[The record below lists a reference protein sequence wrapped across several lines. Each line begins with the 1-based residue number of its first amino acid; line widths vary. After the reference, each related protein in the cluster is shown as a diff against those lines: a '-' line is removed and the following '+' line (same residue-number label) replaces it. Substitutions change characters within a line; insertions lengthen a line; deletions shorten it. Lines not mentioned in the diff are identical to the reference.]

1 MFFCLFLLPPCL
13 FQPGN
18 QKLSSATRC
27 LWSWHTNSP
36 SRRVACFTT
45 TLGCGG
51 SVWRALSAGVRVFL
65 FMTGNFLVEV
75 EVLQK
80 IRLLS
85 LIGRGT
91 QFLELGKHKEALL
104 DFHYGLQ
111 VSPGERLFCAA
122 WRVHPWAPG
131 PAPSAQCSSSAEKL

>member
-1 MFFCLFLLPPCL
+1 M
-13 FQPGN
+13 
-18 QKLSSATRC
+18 
-27 LWSWHTNSP
+27 
-36 SRRVACFTT
+36 ACFTT

-65 FMTGNFLVEV
+65 FVTGNLLAEV

-111 VSPGERLFCAA
+111 VSPGERLFLCCLEGS
-122 WRVHPWAPG
+122 PMG
-131 PAPSAQCSSSAEKL
+131 TQTSTFCSVLQQR